1 MVIMLMLDIHHE
13 GLSIGNLGNVH
24 VPLMQLIHSR
34 WEVLDLVWMDQR
46 FAPDILPCYFRFFK
60 RRHGLD
66 FEELSNRDIEH
77 LSLHY
82 MILCYYHIAML
93 GNANGL
99 PTIIFGARTTPLMC
113 CWHNKRGIAST
124 ACSPNR
130 GMVSLHFLPAACWLE
145 LELPSF
151 FSRSRCSFL
160 IWRS

>member
-1 MVIMLMLDIHHE
+1 MRD
-13 GLSIGNLGNVH
+13 SIGILGNVH

-46 FAPDILPCYFRFFK
+46 LAPDIFPCYFRFSK

-82 MILCYYHIAML
+82 MILRYYHIAML

-99 PTIIFGARTTPLMC
+99 PTIIFGACTTPLMC
-113 CWHNKRGIAST
+113 CWHNKRGDRLRRLFSQLGNDFPAFFASCLL
-124 ACSPNR
+124 AR
-130 GMVSLHFLPAACWLE
+130 ARARFLL
-145 LELPSF
+145 
-151 FSRSRCSFL
+151 SRSRCSFL

>member
-1 MVIMLMLDIHHE
+1 MEVMLLLDIHHE

-93 GNANGL
+93 ENANGL

-113 CWHNKRGIAST
+113 CWHNKRGDRLRRLFSQLGNGFPAFFASCL
-124 ACSPNR
+124 AR
-130 GMVSLHFLPAACWLE
+130 ARARLLL
-145 LELPSF
+145 
-151 FSRSRCSFL
+151 
-160 IWRS
+160 